1 MRRLKRSLA
10 FLLTAVLLAALV
22 PSAALAWTGPDV
34 TAPEGHELVC
44 FVDCGASTFPE
55 EIQTLM
61 AEYPDSVKNTTPDQA
76 YTTDSVKNTTP
87 DQAYTTESGWGYTNA
102 TDDTMVYYADSGDIY
117 TSFRCFQETVK
128 GPQLRAPHRRQRQ
141 PDPLGGVGCGV
152 RRDPG
157 GCGGSAQQEAHP
169 SLISIR
175 IHI

>member
-34 TAPEGHELVC
+34 TAPEAHELVC

-76 YTTDSVKNTTP
+76 YTTLVISQFSHTP
-87 DQAYTTESGWGYTNA
+87 RRGPPPPPGSTWG
-102 TDDTMVYYADSGDIY
+102 
-117 TSFRCFQETVK
+117 
-128 GPQLRAPHRRQRQ
+128 
-141 PDPLGGVGCGV
+141 GGGEIG
-152 RRDPG
+152 
-157 GCGGSAQQEAHP
+157 AA
-169 SLISIR
+169 L
-175 IHI
+175 

>member
-76 YTTDSVKNTTP
+76 YTT
-87 DQAYTTESGWGYTNA
+87 ESGWGYTNA
-102 TDDTMVYYADSGDIY
+102 TDDTMVCYADSGDIY

-128 GPQLRAPHRRQRQ
+128 GPQLRVPHRRQRQ

>member
-76 YTTDSVKNTTP
+76 YTT
-87 DQAYTTESGWGYTNA
+87 ESGWGYTNA
-102 TDDTMVYYADSGDIY
+102 TDDTMVCYADSGDLTLWVVLAAVCAVILVAVVVLLNKKR
-117 TSFRCFQETVK
+117 TR
-128 GPQLRAPHRRQRQ
+128 H
-141 PDPLGGVGCGV
+141 
-152 RRDPG
+152 
-157 GCGGSAQQEAHP
+157 
-169 SLISIR
+169 
-175 IHI
+175 

>member
-1 MRRLKRSLA
+1 MRRMKRSLA

-76 YTTDSVKNTTP
+76 YTT
-87 DQAYTTESGWGYTNA
+87 ESGWGYTNA
-102 TDDTMVYYADSGDIY
+102 TDDTMVCYADSGDIY

-128 GPQLRAPHRRQRQ
+128 GPQLRAPTGDNANLTLWVVLAAVCAVILVAVVVLLNKKRTRH
-141 PDPLGGVGCGV
+141 
-152 RRDPG
+152 
-157 GCGGSAQQEAHP
+157 
-169 SLISIR
+169 
-175 IHI
+175 